1 MSQKNHIL
9 KIFTAL
15 IIGLYPLSVF
25 AQVDMDSP
33 ALSDECKV
41 KDERTPVLL
50 LATYHMANP
59 GADRFNL
66 ESDDVLSPKRQKE
79 IEALVESL
87 AKFRPTKI
95 VTEDAFSQ
103 DSLNKIRFQKY
114 LNGELELTRNEIDQ
128 IAYRLAKRMEH
139 KKVYPIDYKIGLK
152 DEKMGKLISENKE
165 FQILIGGAQEYGN
178 SVMKTFDE
186 WLSESTVSEMLY
198 KMNRPQ
204 TLQKALEPYFRF
216 GVNIVKGDDY
226 GGAEFVLDWY
236 KRNLFIFA
244 NLHKVTS
251 EGDRIFLLFGQS
263 HIPVIQQFVED
274 SPFYCVE
281 DVLPYLE

>member
-1 MSQKNHIL
+1 MKKTIL
-9 KIFTAL
+9 
-15 IIGLYPLSVF
+15 LSILFLASTNLV
-25 AQVDMDSP
+25 AQEVDMDSP
-33 ALSDECKV
+33 TLPDKCLE
-41 KDERTPVLL
+41 KDERIPVLL

-66 ESDDVLSPKRQKE
+66 QSDDVLSSKRQAE
-79 IEALVESL
+79 IKKLVESL
-87 AKFRPTKI
+87 AEFKPTKI
-95 VTEDAFSQ
+95 VTEDAFNR
-103 DSLNKIRFQKY
+103 DSLNEIRYRKY
-114 LNGELELTRNEIDQ
+114 LAEDLELTRNEIDQ
-128 IAYRLAKRMEH
+128 IAYRLAKRMSHE
-139 KKVYPIDYKIGLK
+139 KVYPIDYKIGLK

-165 FQILIGGAQEYGN
+165 FQIIIGEAQGYGN
-178 SVMKTFDE
+178 SVMKTFAE

-204 TLQKALEPYFRF
+204 TLQKALEPYFIF

-244 NLHKVTS
+244 NLHKVSS

-263 HIPVIQQFVED
+263 HIPLIQQFIED
-274 SPFYCVE
+274 SPFYCTE
-281 DVLPYLE
+281 DPLPYLK

>member
-1 MSQKNHIL
+1 MKTSQLLLVI
-9 KIFTAL
+9 IFL
-15 IIGLYPLSVF
+15 PCSIW
-25 AQVDMDSP
+25 AQVDMDSKKLP
-33 ALSDECKV
+33 DLCQTNDS
-41 KDERTPVLL
+41 RIPVLL

-66 ESDDVLSPKRQKE
+66 EADDILSSKRQKE
-79 IEALVESL
+79 IYKLVESL
-87 AKFRPTKI
+87 SRFNPTKI

-103 DSLNKIRFQKY
+103 DSANEIRYKKY
-114 LNGELELTRNEIDQ
+114 LSGELELTRNEIDQ
-128 IAYRLAKRMEH
+128 IAYRLAKKLGH

-152 DEKMGKLISENKE
+152 QEKMAKIISENEE
-165 FQILIGGAQEYGN
+165 FQILMGEVQDYGN
-178 SVMKTFDE
+178 SVMKTFAE

-204 TLQKALEPYFRF
+204 TLQKALEPYFRY
-216 GVNIVKGDDY
+216 GVNIVKGEDY

-251 EGDRIFLLFGQS
+251 EGDRVFLLFGQS
-263 HIPVIQQFVED
+263 HVPIIQQFVED

-281 DVLPYLE
+281 DPLPYLK

>member
-1 MSQKNHIL
+1 MKRIVEL
-9 KIFTAL
+9 LL
-15 IIGLYPLSVF
+15 IIVLCLNLQNLF

-33 ALSDECKV
+33 TLPDECKA
-41 KDERTPVLL
+41 KDERIPVLL

-66 ESDDVLSPKRQKE
+66 ESDDVLSPKRQAE
-79 IEALVESL
+79 IKTLVESL
-87 AKFRPTKI
+87 AEFRPTKI

-103 DSLNKIRFQKY
+103 DSSNEVRYKKY
-114 LNGELELTRNEIDQ
+114 LAGELELTRNEIDQ
-128 IAYRLAKRMEH
+128 VAYRLAKKMGH

-165 FQILIGGAQEYGN
+165 FQALMREAQGYGN
-178 SVMKTFDE
+178 SVMSTFAE
-186 WLSESTVSEMLY
+186 WLSKSTVSEMLY
-198 KMNRPQ
+198 KINRPQ
-204 TLQKALEPYFRF
+204 TLQKALEPYFIY
-216 GVNIVKGDDY
+216 GVNIVKGNDY

-244 NLHKVTS
+244 NLHKVSS
-251 EGDRIFLLFGQS
+251 EGDRVFLLFGQS

-274 SPFYCVE
+274 SPFFCVE
-281 DVLPYLE
+281 NVLPYLK